1 MLALESQATASRVQ
15 ISCEKRPLW
24 YFPWSRRSAMARIA
38 PKPSYCG
45 GGVAVFF
52 FFECFLEE
60 GLADSAGA
68 LAAGAVAVGGLLPGS
83 DALASCCGPP
93 VSSVCD
99 LAGHVDNASPA
110 TTKTTAVFPSIF
122 PPNYFSDDRGRPDSF
137 NLDRSSL

>member
-15 ISCEKRPLW
+15 ISFEKRPLW

-68 LAAGAVAVGGLLPGS
+68 LAAGALAAGALAAGAVAVGGLLPGS

-99 LAGHVDNASPA
+99 LAGNVDNASPA
-110 TTKTTAVFPSIF
+110 TTKTTAV
-122 PPNYFSDDRGRPDSF
+122 
-137 NLDRSSL
+137 